1 MTDSP
6 STGHKEGTGLALPAE
21 RVGERAGSPAAPRAE
36 LRFEEIFRSYFDF
49 VWGGLRRMG
58 VPAASVDD
66 AVQDVF
72 LVVHRRQQDFEG
84 RSSLKTWLYGIVLR
98 VAHDHRR
105 SLARAGGEGQP
116 LPPALADGRPGPQEA
131 AARSEALRLLARL
144 LGELDEEKRDV
155 FVLAD
160 LEQLSA
166 KEIAEIVG
174 TNVNT
179 VYSRLRAARR
189 QFNEA
194 VARSRR
200 EQR

>member
-1 MTDSP
+1 MTDGRRC
-6 STGHKEGTGLALPAE
+6 GHKYGTGLALPADKTS
-21 RVGERAGSPAAPRAE
+21 ERADRPAAHAGPR
-36 LRFEEIFRSYFDF
+36 LEEIFRDYFDF

-58 VPAASVDD
+58 VPEASLDD

-98 VAHDHRR
+98 VAHDWRR
-105 SLARAGGEGQP
+105 KIRRGGESQS
-116 LPPALADGRPGPQEA
+116 LPETMEDGRPGPQDS
-131 AARSEALRLLARL
+131 AARSEALRLLERL

-155 FVLAD
+155 LVLAD
-160 LEQLSA
+160 MEQLSA
-166 KEIAEIVG
+166 KEIAQIVG
-174 TNVNT
+174 SNVNT
-179 VYSRLRAARR
+179 VYSRLRAARQ

-194 VARSRR
+194 VARNRR